1 MNNVLIFTLIVLGS
15 ILGSLGNLLV
25 KKGTQ
30 QYPLWQLW
38 RSSRMWWGILFFIVS
53 TLLYLVILPKVELS
67 FVYPLSSMTY
77 IWTTFLSLKFLG
89 ERMNVWKW
97 IGLMGI
103 IVGIIL
109 IGIGA

>member
-1 MNNVLIFTLIVLGS
+1 MNSILIFILVVLGS
-15 ILGSLGNLLV
+15 LIGSFGNV
-25 KKGTQ
+25 FIKKGTTHH
-30 QYPLWQLW
+30 PLLQLW
-38 RSSRMWWGILFFIVS
+38 RSSQVWWGMVFFIVS
-53 TLLYLVILPKVELS
+53 TILYLVILPQVDLS

-89 ERMNVWKW
+89 ERMNLWKW
-97 IGLMGI
+97 IGLSGI